1 VGLLKDC
8 NGGGERLDF
17 ACTKGQSET
26 GNIAVDSFFPAL
38 LDFNRKIKTIAVLRS
53 AKICEESFPGLNL
66 EAALCG
72 FFMTVS
78 EQDRGVLSKYSEEGD
93 R

>member
-1 VGLLKDC
+1 MEV
-8 NGGGERLDF
+8 GERLDF

-38 LDFNRKIKTIAVLRS
+38 LDFNRKIKTIAILCSVTYRFRFESLGRSLRL
-53 AKICEESFPGLNL
+53 FH
-66 EAALCG
+66 
-72 FFMTVS
+72 
-78 EQDRGVLSKYSEEGD
+78 DRERTAPNVLSKYSEEGD